1 MGDKHA
7 IADRLVGPERAE
19 SDEIEIG
26 LWSRRPSISSYQRNW
41 SRHSGRLITI
51 DRDTHRDLRS
61 ILQVSQSAIL
71 ANTEELAT
79 GWGEYRARVDEF
91 TIGGCSPMLLRL
103 PHLSTFQLFTSTR
116 CRNQRQEIIASAC
129 RHLSHSS
136 KAFSLVPFRR

>member
-19 SDEIEIG
+19 SNEIEIG

-61 ILQVSQSAIL
+61 ILQVPQSAIL

-79 GWGEYRARVDEF
+79 GWGEYHAEVDEF
-91 TIGGCSPMLLRL
+91 TIGGVLNHAASVAASLNFSAIHEHSL
-103 PHLSTFQLFTSTR
+103 PKPEAGDH
-116 CRNQRQEIIASAC
+116 CAC
-129 RHLSHSS
+129 LQTPR
-136 KAFSLVPFRR
+136 